1 MILMESNQPSALLFP
16 GQGSQFVG
24 MGNSLA
30 ESEPI
35 ARKTFQEADQLL
47 GYDLSSLCWE
57 GPSEGLNDT
66 INTQPAILTHSIAVF
81 RTLKEK
87 LPSYSPTYTAG
98 HSVGEFSALVASGA
112 LNFRDGLLL
121 VRERGRLM
129 REAGINNPGGM
140 SAILGLDIESVAE
153 ILHQSSAETGNSVWV
168 ANDNC
173 PGQVVIS
180 GEEVGLNEVE
190 EKLSSAGAKKVVRL
204 AVSIPAHTP
213 FMAQVQDEFR
223 EILAETSIR
232 SPKIPIIGNVH
243 ATPLVSAEEIRADL
257 GDQLTSRV
265 RWTESIIA
273 MTSMGVK
280 VYYELGPG
288 KVLTSLMR
296 RIDRSNSTFPI
307 DTPDSLSSILEQLLS
322 NP

>member
-1 MILMESNQPSALLFP
+1 MILMESTQPSALLFP

-47 GYDLSSLCWE
+47 GYNLSTLCWE
-57 GPSEGLNDT
+57 GPSEELNDT
-66 INTQPAILTHSIAVF
+66 LNTQPAILTHSIAVF
-81 RTLKEK
+81 RVIKEK

-98 HSVGEFSALVASGA
+98 HSVGEFSALVAAGA
-112 LNFRDGLLL
+112 LDFRDGLLL

-140 SAILGLDIESVAE
+140 SAILGLDIENVAE
-153 ILHQSSAETGNSVWV
+153 ILQKCSTETGNSVWV

-223 EILAETSIR
+223 EILAETFIS

-243 ATPLVSAEEIRADL
+243 ATPLKSAEEIRADL
-257 GDQLTSRV
+257 RDQLTSRV
-265 RWTESIIA
+265 RWTASMIR
-273 MTSMGVK
+273 MTSLGVQ
-280 VYYELGPG
+280 VYYDLGPG
-288 KVLTSLMR
+288 TVLTNLLR
-296 RIDRSNSTFPI
+296 RLDRSYSTAPT
-307 DTPDSLSSILEQLLS
+307 DTPDDLSSILEQLLS